1 MCRCADFKCADGGIG
16 RWAFGEPVSHLKSH
30 FSNLSLSLHMI
41 KSMTGYG
48 IASFDSGRTK
58 YTVEIKSLNSKFLE
72 LSLRLPK
79 IFSEK
84 EFQLRNDCS
93 KQIERGKVNL
103 SINAEQAN
111 AVEIKA
117 AGIDK
122 ALLKHYY
129 NQLKAVSD
137 ELNEQGGNLLQLAL
151 GLPEVV
157 KFEEESVSED
167 EWKLVDKTFNQA
179 MAAFQKFRSD
189 EGNVLEQD
197 IKMRI
202 GIILKN
208 LELVEIEE
216 PKRVPVIRERLNQ
229 FLSEAIGA
237 DSIDKNR
244 FEQELIYFID
254 KLDITEEKIRLKAHC
269 DYFIETLKNADANG
283 KKLGFISQEIGREI
297 NTLGSKANDAN
308 MQKLVVG
315 MKEELEKIKE
325 QLLNVL

>member
-1 MCRCADFKCADGGIG
+1 
-16 RWAFGEPVSHLKSH
+16 
-30 FSNLSLSLHMI
+30 MI

-48 IASFDSGRTK
+48 IASIDADGAK

-79 IFSEK
+79 TFTEK

-103 SINAEQAN
+103 SVNVEKAN
-111 AVEIKA
+111 TTSNA

-122 ALLKHYY
+122 ELLKHYFE
-129 NQLKAVSD
+129 QLKAVSLD
-137 ELNEQGGNLLQLAL
+137 LNEPTSNLLQLAL

-157 KFEEESVSED
+157 KYEEETASEE
-167 EWKLVDKTFNQA
+167 EWKVAEKAYQQA
-179 MAAFQKFRSD
+179 LAAFQQFRSD

-197 IKMRI
+197 LKYRI
-202 GIILKN
+202 GIIMKN

-216 PKRVPVIRERLNQ
+216 PKRVPVIKERLNQ
-229 FLSEAIGA
+229 FLSEAVGREA
-237 DSIDKNR
+237 IDQNR
-244 FEQELIYFID
+244 FEQELIYYID
-254 KLDITEEKIRLKAHC
+254 KLDITEEKIRLRTHC
-269 DYFIETLKNADANG
+269 DYFIETLKNDDANG
-283 KKLGFISQEIGREI
+283 KKLSFISQEIGREV

>member
-1 MCRCADFKCADGGIG
+1 
-16 RWAFGEPVSHLKSH
+16 
-30 FSNLSLSLHMI
+30 
-41 KSMTGYG
+41 MTGYG
-48 IASFDSGRTK
+48 IASFDSGRVK
-58 YTVEIKSLNSKFLE
+58 YTVELKSLNSKFLE

-84 EFQLRNDCS
+84 EFQLRNECS

-103 SINAEQAN
+103 SINIEQQGSA
-111 AVEIKA
+111 IKA
-117 AGIDK
+117 AGIDRD
-122 ALLKHYY
+122 LLKHYY
-129 NQLKAVSD
+129 EQLKSVSA
-137 ELNEQGGNLLQLAL
+137 ELNEPSNNLLQLAL
-151 GLPEVV
+151 SLPEVV
-157 KFEEESVSED
+157 KYEEEVATD
-167 EWKLVDKTFNQA
+167 EEWQIVEKTFQQA
-179 MAAFQKFRSD
+179 MAAFQGFRSD

-197 IKMRI
+197 IKYRI

-216 PKRVPVIRERLNQ
+216 PKRIPVIRERLNQ
-229 FLSEAIGA
+229 FLTDAAGKEN
-237 DSIDKNR
+237 IDKNR
-244 FEQELIYFID
+244 FEQELIYYID
-254 KLDITEEKIRLKAHC
+254 KLDITEEKIRLKSHC

>member
-1 MCRCADFKCADGGIG
+1 
-16 RWAFGEPVSHLKSH
+16 
-30 FSNLSLSLHMI
+30 MI

-48 IASFDSGRTK
+48 IASFDSGSIK

-79 IFSEK
+79 MFSEK
-84 EFQLRNDCS
+84 EFQLRNDCG
-93 KQIERGKVNL
+93 KQIDRGKVNL
-103 SINAEQAN
+103 SINVEQAN
-111 AVEIKA
+111 ANIKA
-117 AGIDK
+117 AGIDRE
-122 ALLKHYY
+122 LLKHYY
-129 NQLKAVSD
+129 NQLKSVSEELD
-137 ELNEQGGNLLQLAL
+137 EPANNLLQLAL
-151 GLPEVV
+151 SLPEVV
-157 KFEEESVSED
+157 KYDEDTVSDD
-167 EWKLVDKTFNQA
+167 EWKLVEKTYQQA
-179 MAAFQKFRSD
+179 MAAFQQFRSD

-197 IKMRI
+197 IKYRI

-216 PKRVPVIRERLNQ
+216 PKRIPVIRERLNQ
-229 FLSEAIGA
+229 YLSEAT
-237 DSIDKNR
+237 STENIDRNR
-244 FEQELIYFID
+244 FEQELIYYID
-254 KLDITEEKIRLKAHC
+254 KLDITEEKIRLKSHC
-269 DYFIETLKNADANG
+269 DYFTETLKNADANG